1 MLLTSSKREEIW
13 NEVLSRVEKELNDT
27 MIFST
32 FFNESRLANITDDE
46 AIIQVPTIFAKQA
59 ISTDPYHSLLKDIFN
74 KVTGSNFNLKIVD
87 SYKEDK
93 EEEETSFIDKESFI
107 DFNSNLNPNYTF
119 ESFVVGPSNREGQ
132 AASLAAALNPGKFY
146 NPLFLFGKS
155 GLGKTHL
162 LHAIGNYIKNKNSSM
177 KVLYMT
183 VDDFFEEYVKAI
195 KDKEIEALK
204 DKYRQ
209 IDVLL
214 LDDIQFLAS
223 KEKTKEV
230 FFNIFNILFNAGKQ
244 IVITSDRHPQELKS
258 LEDRLVGRFSSGLS
272 IEIKDLEYDTAFRI
286 LKKKIETMNINGGNI
301 DDEVLEFIAQNYSTD
316 VRQLEGAL
324 NKLLFYA
331 INFKQQ
337 DEINMTT
344 ALETFKS
351 FSKNKEKN
359 KLDCDLIQLVVAEYY
374 NISVSQLKGKLRN
387 TNIVLARQIAM
398 YLCRTMLD
406 CSFKKIGEEFGGK
419 DHSTVIAS
427 IAKVEKML
435 KENSDYLIAINEI
448 KEIIKKH

>member
-1 MLLTSSKREEIW
+1 MTIINTKFAEIW
-13 NEVLSRVEKELNDT
+13 GAVLNNVEKVLNDKT
-27 MIFST
+27 VF
-32 FFNESRLANITDDE
+32 
-46 AIIQVPTIFAKQA
+46 
-59 ISTDPYHSLLKDIFN
+59 
-74 KVTGSNFNLKIVD
+74 SNFFSNTQIVSIEGD
-87 SYKEDK
+87 TITIVAENSFAATVIKNKYLEMIQEQLVEITQSNFKCVICDRASYEAQHKLNDILP
-93 EEEETSFIDKESFI
+93 TSIEKPFV
-107 DFNSNLNPNYTF
+107 SNLNPKYTF
-119 ESFVVGPSNREGQ
+119 ENFVTGQSNRESCTA
-132 AASLAAALNPGKFY
+132 AASTAIDPGHFF
-146 NPLFLFGKS
+146 NPLFLYGRS

-301 DDEVLEFIAQNYSTD
+301 DDEVLEFIAQNYSSD

-427 IAKVEKML
+427 ISKVEKML

>member
-1 MLLTSSKREEIW
+1 MTIINTKLTEIW
-13 NEVLSRVEKELNDT
+13 GAVLNSVEKTLNDKT
-27 MIFST
+27 VFSS
-32 FFNESRLANITDDE
+32 FFANTQIGTIEGDTITIVAE
-46 AIIQVPTIFAKQA
+46 NSFAATVLKNKYLELIQEHVN
-59 ISTDPYHSLLKDIFN
+59 DCME
-74 KVTGSNFNLKIVD
+74 SNFKCVIIDKNTFEAQLKINDILPTTIEKPFV
-87 SYKEDK
+87 
-93 EEEETSFIDKESFI
+93 
-107 DFNSNLNPNYTF
+107 SNLNPKYTF
-119 ESFVVGPSNREGQ
+119 ENFVTGDSNRESCTA
-132 AASLAAALNPGKFY
+132 AASTALDPGHFF
-146 NPLFLFGKS
+146 NPLFLYGKS

-177 KVLYMT
+177 KVLYTT

-204 DKYRQ
+204 DRYRQ

-214 LDDIQFLAS
+214 LDDIQFLAT

-230 FFNIFNILFNAGKQ
+230 FFHIFNMLINAGKQ
-244 IVITSDRHPQELKS
+244 IVITSDRHPQDLKT

-272 IEIKDLEYDTAFRI
+272 IEIKDLEYETAFRI

-301 DDEVLEFIAQNYSTD
+301 DDEVLEFIAQNYASD

-337 DEINMTT
+337 DEINMST

-351 FSKNKEKN
+351 FSKVKEKN
-359 KLDCDLIQLVVAEYY
+359 SLDCSKIKLVVAEYY
-374 NISVSQLKGKLRN
+374 NISVSQLSGKLRN
-387 TNIVLARQIAM
+387 SNIVTARHIAM
-398 YLCRTMLD
+398 YLCRNLLD
-406 CSFKKIGEEFGGK
+406 APLSKIGEEFGGK
-419 DHSTVIAS
+419 DHSTVISS
-427 IAKVEKML
+427 INKVEKML
-435 KENSDYLIAINEI
+435 KQNSDYLIAIDEI